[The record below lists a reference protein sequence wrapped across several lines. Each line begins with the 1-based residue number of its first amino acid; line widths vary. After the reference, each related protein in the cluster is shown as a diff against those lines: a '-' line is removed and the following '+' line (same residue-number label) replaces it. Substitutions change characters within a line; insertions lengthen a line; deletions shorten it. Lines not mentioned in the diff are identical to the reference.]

1 MAIIK
6 PFKAVRPTRDKV
18 SWVSCKSLDSYSKE
32 KVKSKLDFNPYTF
45 LHVVHPAYKYSNKET
60 STEKQFKLV
69 RNRYLEFKEDNMLLK
84 DDKASLYIYKK
95 VTPTNIEYCGIIAA
109 TSVEDYKNNIIK
121 KHEDTLKKREEL
133 FEYYLK
139 NTGFNAEPVLLTYK
153 DNDIISE
160 VLHKYT
166 KTRAEYEFSTQDK
179 NLHLLWIIDDKNDI
193 TQIQT
198 AFKEVNSLCIADG
211 HHRTTASF
219 LLAEDLAKENPDHN
233 GTEDYNFF
241 MSYLLAE
248 SQLKISAFNRFVSD
262 LNGYTPEAILMELDT
277 CFKIKNYKK
286 ELYTPTEKHC
296 FSMYL
301 NGNFYKLTLRKSTY
315 TFTDDLSRLDSEI
328 LYKKI
333 LQQLLGIKDIR
344 SDERIHYS
352 ANIHDPLELKTKV
365 DDGTFA
371 ISFGMKPVTIE
382 DINSIISKNQTLLPK
397 TTYVEPKIRSAMTI
411 YEW

>member
-18 SWVSCKSLDSYSKE
+18 SWVSCKSLDVYSKE
-32 KVKSKLDFNPYTF
+32 KLQSKLDFNPYTF
-45 LHVVHPAYKYSNKET
+45 LHIVNPAYKYSTKET

-69 RNRYLEFKEDNMLLK
+69 RNRYLEFKEDGILLQ
-84 DDKASLYIYKK
+84 DERPSLYVYKK
-95 VTPTNIEYCGIIAA
+95 ITASNNEYCGVIAA
-109 TSVEDYKNNIIK
+109 TSVEDYKNNSIK
-121 KHEDTLKKREEL
+121 KHEATLQQREEL

-153 DNDIISE
+153 DNDIVSE
-160 VLHKYT
+160 ILLKYT

-179 NLHLLWIIDDKNDI
+179 NLHLLWIIDDENDI
-193 TQIQT
+193 TQIQQ
-198 AFKEVNSLCIADG
+198 AFKNINSLCIADG
-211 HHRTTASF
+211 HHRTTASL
-219 LLAEDLAKENPDHN
+219 LLANHLAKENPNHN

-248 SQLKISAFNRFVSD
+248 SQLKISAFNRFVAD
-262 LNGYTPEAILMELDT
+262 LNGYTPEAFLIELDT
-277 CFKIKNYKK
+277 HFKIKSYDKK
-286 ELYTPTEKHC
+286 LYIPTEKHC

-301 NGNFYKLTLRKSTY
+301 DGNFYKLELRKSTY

-328 LYKKI
+328 LYKNI

-344 SDERIHYS
+344 SDKRIHYS

-365 DDGTFA
+365 DDGSFA

-382 DINSIISKNQTLLPK
+382 DINSITSKNQTLLPK